1 MANDEQILSV
11 SELNRQVKQLFSNQ
25 LADIWLRGEIGGV
38 TIKSG
43 MGHVYFSIKDAKA
56 QIKAIYYHGGE
67 QFQSLG
73 LSQGSKVDAYGRVD
87 LFERDGTYQF
97 NVRMLR
103 PLGLGELQQRFEE
116 LKQRLANE
124 GLFDIARKRTLPP
137 LPRCIGVITSMEGAA
152 IRDFRQILDRRHPNI
167 HLRLI
172 NAPVQGAGAG
182 AWIAKAVEYLSWSKA
197 CDVIVIT
204 RGGGSIEDLWEFNDE
219 SLARSIAASCIPV
232 ISAVGHE
239 RDYTI
244 CDYVADFR
252 APTPSAAAELV
263 VKAKVEMQENLLNA
277 SRRLQGAMQLKQ
289 QQLKM
294 RWQSA
299 AACIFFQ
306 RPETLT
312 QSLAQRLDN
321 AALRLSQNLTML
333 AEHTRQ
339 RQQLLSGRL
348 PRGLTYCLQQHKNIL
363 AQLSGKL
370 MALDPKSV
378 LGRGYS
384 ILLREDGLAVR
395 AATEVAPGNHLRAIL
410 WQGELS
416 LEVKDKVPEN
426 ENSNE

>member
-1 MANDEQILSV
+1 MANDTQILSV
-11 SELNRQVKQLFSNQ
+11 SELNRQVKQLFRQQ
-25 LADIWLRGEIGGV
+25 LTEIWLRGEIGGV

-43 MGHVYFSIKDAKA
+43 LGHVYFSIKDETA
-56 QIKAIYYHGGE
+56 QIKAIYFRGGE

-73 LSQGSKVDAYGRVD
+73 LTQGSKVDAQGRVD
-87 LFERDGTYQF
+87 LFERDGAYQF
-97 NVRMLR
+97 NVRTLR
-103 PLGLGELQQRFEE
+103 PLGLGQLQQRFEE

-124 GLFDIARKRTLPP
+124 GLFDIARKKALPP
-137 LPRCIGVITSMEGAA
+137 LPGCIGVITSMEGAA

-167 HLRLI
+167 HLRLV

-182 AWIAKAVEYLSWSKA
+182 AWIAKAVEYLSWSNA

-219 SLARSIAASCIPV
+219 SLARAVAASNTPV
-232 ISAVGHE
+232 ISAIGHE

-263 VKAKVEMQENLLNA
+263 VKAQVEMQENLLNA
-277 SRRLQGAMQLKQ
+277 SRRLHNAMQLKM
-289 QQLKM
+289 QQLKI
-294 RWQSA
+294 RWQGA
-299 AACIFFQ
+299 ATCIFFQ

-312 QSLAQRLDN
+312 QNLAQRLDN
-321 AALRLSQNLTML
+321 AAMRLSQNLTLL
-333 AEHTRQ
+333 AERIRQ
-339 RQQLLSGRL
+339 RQQLLSARL
-348 PRGLTYCLQQHKNIL
+348 PQGLTACLQRRKNIL
-363 AQLSGKL
+363 AQLAGKL

-384 ILLREDGLAVR
+384 ILLRDDGRAVR
-395 AATEVAPGNHLRAIL
+395 ATTEAASGSHLRAIL

-416 LEVKDKVPEN
+416 LEVKDKVQEN
-426 ENSNE
+426 DNNNR